1 VNQDESPSGPQGS
14 QSIVYLKGDA
24 TAPVGSGPYV
34 IVHICNDLG
43 GWGKGFV
50 LALSKRWRAPE
61 VAYRKWAASGVTFE
75 LGMLQIV
82 PVTQKILV
90 ANLVAQHGYASRAK
104 PVAVDYEALRACLE
118 KLTGRLAS
126 CTTVAMPRIG
136 CGLAGGKWELIEPI
150 VAQTLC
156 ARGFR
161 VEVYDLA

>member
-90 ANLVAQHGYASRAK
+90 ANLVAQHGYASRA
-104 PVAVDYEALRACLE
+104 CLE